1 MCATTYESHG
11 SVGLKLPV
19 LILEQT
25 HIRAATQHQPRTR
38 TMTTRYIN
46 KFGLF
51 KMRDTVEQFTVYT
64 VKIQQMYKKKKRK
77 NKNL

>member
-11 SVGLKLPV
+11 SIGLKLPV

-51 KMRDTVEQFTVYT
+51 KMRDTVEQFIYCENTTNVL
-64 VKIQQMYKKKKRK
+64 KKKEKE